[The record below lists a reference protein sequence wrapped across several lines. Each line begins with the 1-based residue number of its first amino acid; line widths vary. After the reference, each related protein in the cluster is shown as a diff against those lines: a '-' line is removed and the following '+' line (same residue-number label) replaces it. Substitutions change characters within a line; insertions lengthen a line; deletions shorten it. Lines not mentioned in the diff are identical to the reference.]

1 MTNGRPIEFH
11 PTPPGTPAWGLGW
24 KQAVARHYNHTV
36 VLTVH
41 GSSHPTRANYLDLDP
56 TYKDAWGLPLL
67 RMTFDFPDNDIRM
80 SSYVT
85 EKAVEIGRAMGGKTV
100 AGAPRQRPYTTM
112 VYQTTHNTGGAVMGN
127 DPKTSVVNRY
137 LQSWDVPNVFIVG
150 ASAFA
155 HNATYNPTDTV
166 GALTYWALDAIKNQ
180 YLKSPGPMVRT

>member
-1 MTNGRPIEFH
+1 
-11 PTPPGTPAWGLGW
+11 
-24 KQAVARHYNHTV
+24 

-41 GSSHPTRANYLDLDP
+41 GSSHPSRSNYLDLDP

-85 EKAVEIGRAMGGKTV
+85 DKAAEIGRAMGGKIV
-100 AGAPRQRPYTTM
+100 VGAARKGPYTTT

-127 DPKTSVVNRY
+127 DPKTSVLNRY
-137 LQSWDVPNVFIVG
+137 LQCWDVSNVFVVG

-155 HNATYNPTDTV
+155 HNATYNPTNTV
-166 GALTYWALDAIKNQ
+166 GALTYWALDAIKDR
-180 YLKSPGPMVRT
+180 YLKSPGPLVNT